1 MTHSTEQSCLSALLC
16 FSRDTQSTSLDA
28 QCSSYIKELQVGACA
43 VGVPPCSLLHLCIHE
58 WCYAAVYCVLS
69 LLLQEFIS
77 RIVTEF
83 VSKFKF
89 IPDARHQ

>member
-1 MTHSTEQSCLSALLC
+1 MLSALLC
-16 FSRDTQSTSLDA
+16 FFRDTESTSLEA

-43 VGVPPCSLLHLCIHE
+43 VGMLPCSLLHLSKM
-58 WCYAAVYCVLS
+58 VLCMLQLQFCHILL

-89 IPDARHQ
+89 ISDARHQ